1 MRETLSGRT
10 TKEGVMDHQV
20 TSQAPGAGQWT
31 AEAAHSLGAMT
42 PIGQLLMTEG
52 MTKGTAELFLL
63 YGMPAESLECRFVRG
78 HMYTRLRPLIRPDH
92 SATKQPPAVVLKL
105 AFRIH
110 PELRRRARQAER
122 TLTEQPWRAAVRE
135 WQDHERD
142 AIQRANLALQ
152 RVVPADLDDTALA
165 AHWTAA
171 LDHALTMWRRHF
183 VLHGYDL
190 GPIGLLLV
198 AADDWGLP
206 AADVASALR
215 GASPSTSEPSRIL
228 ARLRAEITAAGVIPR
243 SLDEVRAVSATAAA
257 ELDRYL
263 QLRGWQLVTRYDVDG
278 LTLGEMP
285 AVVLAA
291 ILHGSDATNSQ
302 DPATVAAALRVQV
315 PEADRARFDDLLTE
329 ARLAMDLRDENGPIT
344 AEGTGGPGRR
354 VLPER
359 GRRPPHRGAERE
371 AAHGSQHEPDEVTP
385 LLVAGRGPTGDELA
399 RRAAL
404 RRADAAF
411 DLPDVLGPAEPDP
424 PLDILP
430 PATATLLRAVRAV
443 LDKLG
448 REQHGAPL
456 AGTGIGTAVYKGRA
470 RRAAT
475 PEDAIAELE
484 PGDVLVVPYTTPA
497 YNTVLPLAGAIVTA
511 EGGPLSHAAVLAR
524 ELGIPAVVGVSGAMT
539 VPDGAALE
547 VDPVAGLVRIV

>member
-1 MRETLSGRT
+1 
-10 TKEGVMDHQV
+10 MDHQV
-20 TSQAPGAGQWT
+20 TWQAPGAGQWT

-92 SATKQPPAVVLKL
+92 GATKQPPAILLKL

-110 PELRRRARQAER
+110 PELRRRVRQAER
-122 TLTEQPWRAAVRE
+122 TLAEQPWRAAVRE
-135 WQDHERD
+135 WQHHERD
-142 AIQRANLALQ
+142 AVQRANLALQ
-152 RVVPADLDDTALA
+152 RVAPADLDDDALA

-206 AADVASALR
+206 AVDVASALR
-215 GASPSTSEPSRIL
+215 GASPSTSEPSRVL
-228 ARLRAEITAAGVIPR
+228 TRLRAEVTAAGVTPR
-243 SLDEVRAVSATAAA
+243 SLDDVRAVSATASA

-263 QLRGWQLVTRYDVDG
+263 ELRGWQLVTRYDVDG

-285 AVVLAA
+285 AVVLTA
-291 ILHGSDATNSQ
+291 ILHGADVGGST
-302 DPATVAAALRVQV
+302 DPDVVAAGLRAQV
-315 PEADRARFDDLLTE
+315 PEADRAEFDDLLTE
-329 ARLAMDLRDENGPIT
+329 ARLAMDLRDENGPLT
-344 AEGTGGPGRR
+344 AEWTGGLVRRALLEIGRR
-354 VLPER
+354 LHRR
-359 GRRPPHRGAERE
+359 GTTLETAHVFELE
-371 AAHGSQHEPDEVTP
+371 ADEVTP

-404 RRADAAF
+404 RRADAAL
-411 DLPDVLGPAEPDP
+411 DLPTVLGPAEPDP
-424 PLDILP
+424 PLDVLP
-430 PATATLLRAVRAV
+430 AATATLLRAVRAV

-448 REQHGAPL
+448 REQHSAPL
-456 AGTGIGTAVYKGRA
+456 AGTGIGTEVYKGRA

-524 ELGIPAVVGVSGAMT
+524 ELGIPAVVGVSGAMA